1 MRGINNWL
9 NCLYLYRYSHIY
21 MRYNFCKICFKH
33 IFQFCV
39 DVPTEQAY
47 ARIIYLSL
55 NTMTVKV
62 QSKTVT
68 SYELTSLRVSISNF
82 RSSFSRT
89 AEVAVEL
96 INEKNGSTDVS
107 WYCHEGDEVK
117 DVSVFRHCPLHF
129 NVCRCTG
136 WCTSELLW

>member
-1 MRGINNWL
+1 
-9 NCLYLYRYSHIY
+9 
-21 MRYNFCKICFKH
+21 MRYNFCNIYFKH

-39 DVPTEQAY
+39 DVSTEQAN

-55 NTMTVKV
+55 NTSTVKV
-62 QSKTVT
+62 QSQTDT

-107 WYCHEGDEVK
+107 
-117 DVSVFRHCPLHF
+117 
-129 NVCRCTG
+129 
-136 WCTSELLW
+136 